1 MLASADVEL
10 LKDVPEVCFHRPLAD
25 EQALGNLAVRPP
37 LGREACDAKLA
48 GGQRLEAG
56 EDRLARSPAGS
67 EEFFAGTRREL
78 GCARAMGELESLP
91 EMFAGFN
98 AVALAAKRRPEREQ
112 RPSQFDRSGGL
123 AE

>member
-48 GGQRLEAG
+48 AGGRPRKPIFTGLEALTAS
-56 EDRLARSPAGS
+56 ELRVARLAAEG
-67 EEFFAGTRREL
+67 L
-78 GCARAMGELESLP
+78 SLIHI
-91 EMFAGFN
+91 
-98 AVALAAKRRPEREQ
+98 
-112 RPSQFDRSGGL
+112 
-123 AE
+123 